1 MKMMD
6 EITSAV
12 LNIDGDHIDGKVPAE
27 NDINN
32 LYVFQSVMKALYFDA
47 EICQRK
53 SERESEFFRQKFI
66 SGHKY
71 RRVIFLNFDAANKK
85 GPPERAFY

>member
-27 NDINN
+27 
-32 LYVFQSVMKALYFDA
+32 
-47 EICQRK
+47 
-53 SERESEFFRQKFI
+53 
-66 SGHKY
+66 
-71 RRVIFLNFDAANKK
+71 
-85 GPPERAFY
+85 

>member
-1 MKMMD
+1 
-6 EITSAV
+6 
-12 LNIDGDHIDGKVPAE
+12 

-53 SERESEFFRQKFI
+53 SER
-66 SGHKY
+66 
-71 RRVIFLNFDAANKK
+71 
-85 GPPERAFY
+85 

>member
-27 NDINN
+27 
-32 LYVFQSVMKALYFDA
+32 K
-47 EICQRK
+47 
-53 SERESEFFRQKFI
+53 
-66 SGHKY
+66 
-71 RRVIFLNFDAANKK
+71 
-85 GPPERAFY
+85 

>member
-12 LNIDGDHIDGKVPAE
+12 LNIDGDHIAGKVPAE

-32 LYVFQSVMKALYFDA
+32 LYVFQSVIKALYFDA

-53 SERESEFFRQKFI
+53 SER
-66 SGHKY
+66 
-71 RRVIFLNFDAANKK
+71 
-85 GPPERAFY
+85 

>member
-32 LYVFQSVMKALYFDA
+32 LYVFQAVMKALYFDA

-53 SERESEFFRQKFI
+53 VRGRANFFARSVSLVTNIGGSF
-66 SGHKY
+66 S
-71 RRVIFLNFDAANKK
+71 
-85 GPPERAFY
+85 

>member
-27 NDINN
+27 ND
-32 LYVFQSVMKALYFDA
+32 
-47 EICQRK
+47 
-53 SERESEFFRQKFI
+53 
-66 SGHKY
+66 
-71 RRVIFLNFDAANKK
+71 
-85 GPPERAFY
+85 

>member
-12 LNIDGDHIDGKVPAE
+12 LNIDGDRIDGKVPAE

-32 LYVFQSVMKALYFDA
+32 LYVFQAVMKALYFDA
-47 EICQRK
+47 EICQKK
-53 SERESEFFRQKFI
+53 SER
-66 SGHKY
+66 
-71 RRVIFLNFDAANKK
+71 
-85 GPPERAFY
+85 

>member
-12 LNIDGDHIDGKVPAE
+12 LNIDRDHIDGKVPAE

-32 LYVFQSVMKALYFDA
+32 LYVFQAVMKALYFDA

-53 SERESEFFRQKFI
+53 SER
-66 SGHKY
+66 
-71 RRVIFLNFDAANKK
+71 
-85 GPPERAFY
+85 

>member
-1 MKMMD
+1 MMD

-12 LNIDGDHIDGKVPAE
+12 LNIDGDHIDGKVLAE

-47 EICQRK
+47 EIWQRK
-53 SERESEFFRQKFI
+53 VRGRANFFGRSVSLVTNIGGSF
-66 SGHKY
+66 S
-71 RRVIFLNFDAANKK
+71 
-85 GPPERAFY
+85 

>member
-27 NDINN
+27 NYMNN
-32 LYVFQSVMKALYFDA
+32 LYYFQGVMECLRFGA
-47 EICQRK
+47 EI
-53 SERESEFFRQKFI
+53 
-66 SGHKY
+66 
-71 RRVIFLNFDAANKK
+71 
-85 GPPERAFY
+85 

>member
-27 NDINN
+27 N
-32 LYVFQSVMKALYFDA
+32 
-47 EICQRK
+47 
-53 SERESEFFRQKFI
+53 
-66 SGHKY
+66 H
-71 RRVIFLNFDAANKK
+71 
-85 GPPERAFY
+85 

>member
-1 MKMMD
+1 MMD

-32 LYVFQSVMKALYFDA
+32 LYVFQAVMKALYFDA
-47 EICQRK
+47 AICQRK
-53 SERESEFFRQKFI
+53 SERQGEFFRQKCI
-66 SGHKY
+66 AGHKY